1 MSSVELQKQIDTLP
15 EYLKKEVEDFVQSL
29 ITKSKERAILKKD
42 LSGVLKGKIK
52 MSDDFDAPLDDFKE
66 YM

>member
-42 LSGVLKGKIK
+42 FSGVLKGKIK
-52 MSDDFDAPLDDFKE
+52 MSDDFE
-66 YM
+66 IV

>member
-42 LSGVLKGKIK
+42 FSGVLKGKIK